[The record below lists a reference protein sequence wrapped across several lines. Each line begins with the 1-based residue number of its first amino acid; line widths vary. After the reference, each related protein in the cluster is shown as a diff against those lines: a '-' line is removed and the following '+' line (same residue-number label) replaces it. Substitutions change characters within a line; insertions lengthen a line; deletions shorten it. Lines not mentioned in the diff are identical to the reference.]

1 MSDIAWFKNEV
12 ELVSDFL
19 KETAVLLA
27 SVESYDAKL
36 ILLVEK
42 KTALENEIVQN
53 VATETLLE
61 VVSDTIEQMEKK
73 IKEKLHELQM
83 IKQNYMAEELID
95 TLETLS
101 SAEEGEILS
110 EEVCNVI
117 KAMNLLM
124 RKYNMSY
131 IG

>member
-53 VATETLLE
+53 VATETLLA
-61 VVSDTIEQMEKK
+61 VVSDTIEKMEKK

-101 SAEEGEILS
+101 SAEEGEVLS

>member
-36 ILLVEK
+36 TLLVEK
-42 KTALENEIVQN
+42 KTALENEIVHN
-53 VATETLLE
+53 VATETLLA
-61 VVSDTIEQMEKK
+61 VVSDTIEKMEKK
-73 IKEKLHELQM
+73 IKEKLHELQI
-83 IKQNYMAEELID
+83 IKENYMAEELID

-101 SAEEGEILS
+101 SAEEGEVLS
-110 EEVCNVI
+110 EEVCDVI
-117 KAMNLLM
+117 KVVNLLM

-131 IG
+131 IA